1 MAARCRRHAGAWARL
16 GRANRNR
23 FPLIPVMRGVP
34 MGELPIKDDIRPEQL
49 SKALSE
55 RYLAYALSTITQ
67 RALPDV
73 RDGLKP
79 VHRRILW
86 AMRAIGLNPNAAFS
100 KSARVV
106 GDVMGKFHPHGDASI
121 YDAMVRLAQEFAV
134 RYPLVDG
141 QGNFGNIDGDSPA
154 AMRYTESRMTE
165 AAHALLEGLDE
176 NAVDFRATYDGKDD
190 EPIVLPA
197 AFPNLLANGSGGI
210 AVGMATSIP
219 PHNLGELC
227 QATIALI
234 ENPNLTDAKLFKFI
248 KGPDFPT
255 GGTIIDD
262 HASIV
267 EAYKTGRGG
276 FRVRARWER
285 EEAARGAYQIVVTE
299 IPYQVQKSKLI
310 ERIAELLE
318 QKKLPLLDDVRDE
331 SAEDIRLVLV
341 PKTRTVEPELLMEQL
356 FRSTDLE
363 SRIPLNMNVLDGGT
377 VPRVMSLRE
386 VLAAF
391 VAHRREV
398 LERRTEHRLEK
409 IATRLEILEGYL
421 AVYLNLDKVIKII
434 REEDEPK
441 PKLMKAFGLTDNQ
454 AEAILNM
461 RLRSLRK
468 LEEMEIR
475 KEHAALAKEQKDLRK
490 LLGSD
495 ALKAEKL
502 TDEIKAIDAKFGLK
516 TKIGARRTDFAAPPD
531 IAAEVEAMETM
542 VEREP
547 VTVVCSEKGW
557 IRAFKGHQEP
567 NDSIKYREGDRE
579 RFWIHAET
587 TDKLMLFATDGRFF
601 TLDCSKLPGGRGNGE
616 AIRTFIDLPPEAD
629 LVSMFVH
636 ADGRKLLLA
645 ATSGHGF
652 VTSEDD
658 AVALK
663 RSGKQVMNVPPGIEA
678 VVCTFVEG
686 DQVAVIGENKKM
698 LIFPLADVPEMAR
711 GRGVILQR
719 YKDGVLVDAC
729 VFAWEEGFR
738 DENNR
743 SWMPAELK
751 EWKGER
757 AQAGRIVPRGFA
769 KSGKFRSEER

>member
-1 MAARCRRHAGAWARL
+1 
-16 GRANRNR
+16 
-23 FPLIPVMRGVP
+23 

-106 GDVMGKFHPHGDASI
+106 GDVIGKYHPHGDQSV
-121 YDAMVRLAQEFAV
+121 YDALVRLAQEFAV

-165 AAHALLEGLDE
+165 AAQALLDGLDE
-176 NAVDFRATYDGKDD
+176 NAVDFRATYDGRD
-190 EPIVLPA
+190 EEPVVLPS

-234 ENPNLTDAKLFKFI
+234 ENPNLTDAKLLKFV

-262 HASIV
+262 HTAIA

-285 EEAARGAYQIVVTE
+285 EEGARGAYQIVVTE

-331 SAEDIRLVLV
+331 FAEDVRLVLV
-341 PKTRTVEPELLMEQL
+341 PKSRTVEPELLMEQL
-356 FRSTDLE
+356 FRSSDLE
-363 SRIPLNMNVLDGGT
+363 ARIPLNMNVLDGGT
-377 VPRVMSLRE
+377 VPRVMSLKE

-391 VAHRREV
+391 VAHRRQV
-398 LERRTEHRLEK
+398 LERRTGHRLEK

-475 KEHAALAKEQKDLRK
+475 KEHAALAKEQKDLKK

-495 ALKAEKL
+495 ELKAAKL

-516 TKIGARRTDFAAPPD
+516 TKIGKRRTDFAAPPD

-601 TLDCSKLPGGRGNGE
+601 TLDCAKLPGGRGNGE

-636 ADGRKLLLA
+636 QDGRKLLLA

-652 VTSEDD
+652 VTNEDD

-663 RSGKQVMNVPPGIEA
+663 RSGKQVMNVSAGIEA
-678 VVCTFVEG
+678 VVCALVEG
-686 DQVAVIGENKKM
+686 DQVAVVGKNKKL
-698 LIFPLADVPEMAR
+698 LIFPLADIPELAK

-719 YKDGVLVDAC
+719 YKDGILSTPVSSRGRKGSRIA
-729 VFAWEEGFR
+729 
-738 DENNR
+738 NNR
-743 SWMPAELK
+743 SWS
-751 EWKGER
+751 R
-757 AQAGRIVPRGFA
+757 RN
-769 KSGKFRSEER
+769 